1 MTLGIVILTKDDSFV
16 IASDKRVTGGTQ
28 SMTAHADSAEKIHKI
43 TDKCGMTIAGD
54 AGTAVTIIDL
64 FLKETKLEL
73 VKRNSL
79 EISVTD
85 VAEIFRKTAVEY
97 YTRWFKDMTMREWV
111 LNVKEDIIPYFRIL
125 LAGYDPDDS
134 DGVNK
139 CKIIEMS
146 SYKRFAPD
154 NITGNFGA
162 AGITTIA
169 QYLLY
174 RFYTTKQEEASAAG
188 LAAFCISE
196 TNSQDDA
203 VGDEFQIASFSK
215 HSPFK
220 FYSDSELSK
229 IKRRCAEL
237 KTELQLALVTTKR
250 VKEEQHVKLTSN
262 QNINIIK
269 SHTKIPK

>member
-28 SMTAHADSAEKIHKI
+28 SMSAHADSAEKIHKI

-73 VKRNSL
+73 VKKNSS
-79 EISVTD
+79 EISVTE

-111 LNVKEDIIPYFRIL
+111 QNVKENIIPFFRVL

-134 DGVNK
+134 DGINK

-154 NITGNFGA
+154 NITGNFGV

-203 VGDEFQIASFSK
+203 VGDEFQIATFSRIL
-215 HSPFK
+215 PFK
-220 FYSDSELSK
+220 LYSDSELTK

-237 KTELQLALVTTKR
+237 KTELQLALVTPKR
-250 VKEEQHVKLTSN
+250 VKEEEHSKSASK
-262 QNINIIK
+262 QNINM
-269 SHTKIPK
+269 TKTHMRLPK